1 MMIKTNDVMI
11 ISNLMMDKG
20 LMFGTGILL
29 SAILL
34 FIFVCMFYF
43 SHKKRSYKSNVK
55 IIVGMI
61 VSILLLTVVSCC
73 WIYTF
78 NVVLSYVLAIFVLA
92 FLIWALN
99 DYKKILEQKM
109 YIEYKNQKDSKN
121 ELKIEKAKKQYI
133 NGGKNENII
142 IISSNN

>member
-1 MMIKTNDVMI
+1 MMIRINDVMAN
-11 ISNLMMDKG
+11 NLMMNKD

-61 VSILLLTVVSCC
+61 VSILLLAVVSCY
-73 WIYTF
+73 WICTF
-78 NVVLSYVLAIFVLA
+78 NVILSYVLTVFVLA

-99 DYKKILEQKM
+99 DYKKILEQKCILNIRVEKTVKM
-109 YIEYKNQKDSKN
+109 N
-121 ELKIEKAKKQYI
+121 LK
-133 NGGKNENII
+133 
-142 IISSNN
+142 

>member
-1 MMIKTNDVMI
+1 MMIRINDVMTN
-11 ISNLMMDKG
+11 NLMMNKD

-61 VSILLLTVVSCC
+61 VSILLLAVVSCC
-73 WIYTF
+73 WICTF
-78 NVVLSYVLAIFVLA
+78 NVILSYVLTVFVLA

-109 YIEYKNQKDSKN
+109 YIKYKSRKDSEN
-121 ELKIEKAKKQYI
+121 EFKMEKTKKQYI
-133 NGGKNENII
+133 DGGKNENII
-142 IISSNN
+142 ISSNN